1 MVLEYGG
8 CEEVASFPGVFGGGG
23 TGTPLEGIFVVVEPG
38 VLSAF
43 SCSFYPVAR
52 GGGNALCIV
61 RRPDGRTE
69 VGEDLKCFPV
79 LRVAQFAHRYLR
91 GVAFVKAPS
100 LGRRSGF
107 RRGLPGFFLGPG

>member
-1 MVLEYGG
+1 M
-8 CEEVASFPGVFGGGG
+8 
-23 TGTPLEGIFVVVEPG
+23 VVEPG
-38 VLSAF
+38 ILSAF
-43 SCSFYPVAR
+43 FCIYDLVAR

-61 RRPDGRTE
+61 RRPDGRIE

-91 GVAFVKAPS
+91 DVAFVKAPP